1 MGLGVIPRQRS
12 RSGRPSRE
20 RLQRVLSGSAAS
32 AAAPPA
38 SFPERVVRPVLMRLM
53 SVTNTMAS
61 KSAKENLRERLMRAG
76 FPGAL
81 QTEQWLTFK
90 YLMALALPA
99 ALFVLT
105 FVLVHRFHVS
115 LPPEQ
120 MFLTYAAAAAMGII
134 IGYMGPDF
142 YINKQV
148 KLRQKQILLSLPDLI
163 DLLAVSVEAG
173 LGFDAAI
180 SRVSERFHGPL
191 GEEFIRVRQEIS
203 VGRPR
208 PEALR
213 EMARRCEV
221 PDLTSFITSL
231 IQAEQLG
238 VSIGNVLRV
247 QSDQMRER
255 RSQRAREQAQRAPVK
270 MMIPLVLFIFPTL
283 FIVIMGPTAI
293 KGFSI
298 LKASGLF

>member
-1 MGLGVIPRQRS
+1 VGLGVIPRQRS

-20 RLQRVLSGSAAS
+20 RLQRVLSGG
-32 AAAPPA
+32 AAATTGP
-38 SFPERVVRPVLMRLM
+38 PERFAERVIRPVLMRAM
-53 SVTNTMAS
+53 SVTSTMAS

-90 YLMALALPA
+90 YLMAVALPV
-99 ALFVLT
+99 ALVMITSVL
-105 FVLVHRFHVS
+105 LHRFHVS

-120 MFLTYAAAAAMGII
+120 MLLTYVAAGALGVMM
-134 IGYMGPDF
+134 GYMGPDF

-191 GEEFIRVRQEIS
+191 GDEFARVRQEIS

-208 PEALR
+208 AEALR

-283 FIVIMGPTAI
+283 FIVIMGPAAI
-293 KGFSI
+293 KGFGI